1 MDYLQVLKAPLITE
15 KLDAMREEQS
25 TYAFEIDRR
34 ATKIDVREAIE
45 KLFKVRVLEV
55 RTAIM
60 RGKKKR
66 LGVRMGQQ
74 SNWKRA
80 LVKLQPGQKLDIF
93 EGGA

>member
-15 KLDAMREEQS
+15 KLDGLREEQD
-25 TYAFEIDRR
+25 TYAFEVDRR

-45 KLFKVRVLEV
+45 KLFKVRVLDV

-66 LGVRMGQQ
+66 LGVRMGQR

-80 LVKLQPGQKLDIF
+80 LVKLSPGQRLDIF

>member
-1 MDYLQVLKAPLITE
+1 MDYLQVLKAPLVTE
-15 KLDAMREEQS
+15 KLDGLREEQD
-25 TYAFEIDRR
+25 TYAFEVDRR
-34 ATKIDVREAIE
+34 ATKIDVRVAIE
-45 KLFKVRVLEV
+45 KLFKVRVLDV

-66 LGVRMGQQ
+66 LGVRMGQR

-80 LVKLQPGQKLDIF
+80 LVKLSPGQKLDIF

>member
-1 MDYLQVLKAPLITE
+1 MDYLQVLKAPLVTE

-34 ATKIDVREAIE
+34 ATKVDVREAIE

-66 LGVRMGQQ
+66 LGVRMGRQ

>member
-1 MDYLQVLKAPLITE
+1 MDYLQVLKAPLVTE

-34 ATKIDVREAIE
+34 ATKVDVREAVE

-66 LGVRMGQQ
+66 LGVRIGRQ

-80 LVKLQPGQKLDIF
+80 LVKLEPGQKLDIF

>member
-15 KLDAMREEQS
+15 KLDGLRETQD
-25 TYAFEIDRR
+25 TYAFEVERR
-34 ATKIDVREAIE
+34 ATKIDVREAVE
-45 KLFKVRVLEV
+45 KLFKVRVLDV
-55 RTAIM
+55 RTTIM

-66 LGVRMGQQ
+66 LGVRIGQL

-80 LVKLQPGQKLDIF
+80 LVKLTPGQKLDIF

>member
-34 ATKIDVREAIE
+34 ATKTDVREAIE
-45 KLFKVRVLEV
+45 KLFKVRVVEV

>member
-1 MDYLQVLKAPLITE
+1 MDYLQVLKAPLVTE
-15 KLDAMREEQS
+15 KLDGLREEQH
-25 TYAFEIDRR
+25 TYAFEVDKR

-55 RTAIM
+55 RTSIM

-66 LGVRMGQQ
+66 LGVRMGQR

-80 LVKLQPGQKLDIF
+80 LVKLSPGQKLDIF

>member
-25 TYAFEIDRR
+25 TYAFEVDRR
-34 ATKIDVREAIE
+34 ATKVDVREAIE
-45 KLFKVRVLEV
+45 KLFKVRVVEV

>member
-15 KLDAMREEQS
+15 KLDGLRETQD
-25 TYAFEIDRR
+25 TYAFEVDRR
-34 ATKIDVREAIE
+34 ATKTDVREAVE
-45 KLFKVRVLEV
+45 KLFKVRVLDV
-55 RTAIM
+55 RTTIM

-66 LGVRMGQQ
+66 LGVRIGQL

-80 LVKLQPGQKLDIF
+80 LVKLTPGQKLDIF

>member
-1 MDYLQVLKAPLITE
+1 MDYLNVLKAPLVTE
-15 KLDAMREEQS
+15 KLDGLREEQS
-25 TYAFEIDRR
+25 TYAFEVDRA
-34 ATKIDVREAIE
+34 ATKLDVREAVE

-66 LGVRMGQQ
+66 LGARVGQQ

>member
-1 MDYLQVLKAPLITE
+1 MDYLQVLKAPLVTE
-15 KLDAMREEQS
+15 KLDGLREDQH
-25 TYAFEIDRR
+25 TYAFEVDKR
-34 ATKIDVREAIE
+34 ASKIDVREAIE

-55 RTAIM
+55 RTSIM

-66 LGVRMGQQ
+66 LGVRMGQR

-80 LVKLQPGQKLDIF
+80 LVKLSPGQKLDIF